1 MLRVQQVM
9 TQNVQC
15 CRADDSLECAVRAM
29 WDHDVGAVA
38 VLDDSGRPIAM
49 ITDRDACMA
58 AYINGKP
65 LSQLRVADVMSKSLA
80 VARTTDAV
88 SDAEQAMKDHQV
100 RRIPVLD
107 ADGRLAGI
115 LSQNDLLRE
124 AARER
129 ESPNKEITA
138 LEVTATLAA
147 VGMPRVGAL
156 ATSTR

>member
-9 TQNVQC
+9 TQNVHS
-15 CRADDSLECAVRAM
+15 CRADDSLQHAVRAM

-38 VLDDSGRPIAM
+38 VLDEGGRPIAM

-58 AYINGKP
+58 AYLTGKP
-65 LSQLRVADVMSKSLA
+65 LSQIHVRDAMSRSLTA
-80 VARTTDAV
+80 ARTTDSV
-88 SDAEQAMKDHQV
+88 SDAEQAMKEHQV
-100 RRIPVLD
+100 RRILVLD
-107 ADGRLAGI
+107 ANGRLAGI

-147 VGMPRVGAL
+147 VGRPRVGELVPSA
-156 ATSTR
+156 R